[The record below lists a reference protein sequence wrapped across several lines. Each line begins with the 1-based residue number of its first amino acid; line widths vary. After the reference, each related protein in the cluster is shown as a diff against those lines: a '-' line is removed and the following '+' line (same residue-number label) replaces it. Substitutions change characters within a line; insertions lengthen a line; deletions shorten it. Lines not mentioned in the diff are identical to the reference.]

1 MNQTP
6 GISMAPGAAGAA
18 PTPAPIHDIVG
29 PIPFFSAPLWVIVTI
44 LLLVAI
50 AVGLFWWFA
59 RRQKAKPLTP
69 RESAL
74 LELARLRASLGEGT
88 DHDFGV
94 GVSHVLRRFLG
105 EALGLAAPRQ
115 TTEEFL
121 GSLRGSLRFVPA
133 EQEALAEFLHQSD
146 YLKYARGEATAEQRE
161 ALIVAAESF
170 VRSGEEPR
178 GLETPRKT
186 AEGSPQGQHGMPGGM
201 SCQNENDV
209 TPPPLPVKEERT

>member
-6 GISMAPGAAGAA
+6 GITMGQDAAGAA

-29 PIPFFSAPLWVIVTI
+29 PIAFFSAPPWVIVAI
-44 LLLVAI
+44 LLAVAV
-50 AVGLFWWFA
+50 AGGVFWWFFG
-59 RRQKAKPLTP
+59 RNRIKPLTP

-74 LELARLRASLGEGT
+74 LELGKLRASLAEGT

-161 ALIVAAESF
+161 ELIVAAESF
-170 VRSGEEPR
+170 VRSGESGDKVE
-178 GLETPRKT
+178 
-186 AEGSPQGQHGMPGGM
+186 AEVEKVSAAPPEIPG
-201 SCQNENDV
+201 
-209 TPPPLPVKEERT
+209 KEEAA

>member
-6 GISMAPGAAGAA
+6 GITMGPGMTGAA

-29 PIPFFSAPLWVIVTI
+29 PVSFFSVPFWVIVAV
-44 LLLVAI
+44 LLAVAV
-50 AVGLFWWFA
+50 AGGLFWWFA
-59 RRQKAKPLTP
+59 GRKRTKPLTP

-74 LELARLRASLGEGT
+74 LELAKLRSSLGEGT
-88 DHDFGV
+88 DHAFGV
-94 GVSHVLRRFLG
+94 GVSDVLRHFLG

-121 GSLRGSLRFVPA
+121 VSLRGSLRFVPA

-161 ALIVAAESF
+161 ALIAAAESF
-170 VRSGEEPR
+170 VRSGEEK
-178 GLETPRKT
+178 KT
-186 AEGSPQGQHGMPGGM
+186 
-201 SCQNENDV
+201 NEEAADEV
-209 TPPPLPVKEERT
+209 PATPPAIPGKEGQV

>member
-6 GISMAPGAAGAA
+6 GINMGPGSVGAA

-29 PIPFFSAPLWVIVTI
+29 PISFFSAPIWVIVAV
-44 LLLVAI
+44 LLAVAL
-50 AVGLFWWFA
+50 AGGLFWWFA
-59 RRQKAKPLTP
+59 GRKKSKPLTP

-74 LELARLRASLGEGT
+74 LELARLRSSLREGT
-88 DHDFGV
+88 DHAFGV
-94 GVSHVLRRFLG
+94 GVSSVLRRFLG

-161 ALIVAAESF
+161 ALIAAAESF
-170 VRSGEEPR
+170 VQSVEKEEPSV
-178 GLETPRKT
+178 LENPRKT
-186 AEGSPQGQHGMPGGM
+186 AEGCPQGQHGMPGGM
-201 SCQNENDV
+201 CCQNENGGAS
-209 TPPPLPVKEERT
+209 PAPKEAE

>member
-6 GISMAPGAAGAA
+6 GITMAPGAAGAA

-29 PIPFFSAPLWVIVTI
+29 PISFFSTPLWMIVVV
-44 LLLVAI
+44 LLAVA
-50 AVGLFWWFA
+50 AAGGLFWWFFG
-59 RRQKAKPLTP
+59 RKKSKPLTP

-74 LELARLRASLGEGT
+74 LELARLRSSLGEGA

-94 GVSHVLRRFLG
+94 GVSDVLRRFLG

-133 EQEALAEFLHQSD
+133 EQAALAGFLHQSD
-146 YLKYARGEATAEQRE
+146 YLKYAQGEATAEQRE
-161 ALIVAAESF
+161 ALIAAAESF
-170 VRSGEEPR
+170 VRSGEGDE
-178 GLETPRKT
+178 KN
-186 AEGSPQGQHGMPGGM
+186 EGEGNKVP
-201 SCQNENDV
+201 V
-209 TPPPLPVKEERT
+209 TPPEIPGKEDPA

>member
-6 GISMAPGAAGAA
+6 GITMDPGAAGAA

-29 PIPFFSAPLWVIVTI
+29 PVSFFSAPLWAIVGI
-44 LLLVAI
+44 VI
-50 AVGLFWWFA
+50 AVAVAAGLVWWFA
-59 RRQKAKPLTP
+59 GRKKAKSLTP

-74 LELARLRASLGEGT
+74 LELARLRSSLREGT
-88 DHDFGV
+88 DHAFGV
-94 GVSHVLRRFLG
+94 GVSDVLRRFLG

-133 EQEALAEFLHQSD
+133 EQESLAEFLRHSD
-146 YLKYARGEATAEQRE
+146 YLKYAQGEATAEQRE

-170 VRSGEEPR
+170 VRSGEQKGKSEDDGEIKKVSEP
-178 GLETPRKT
+178 P
-186 AEGSPQGQHGMPGGM
+186 AE
-201 SCQNENDV
+201 
-209 TPPPLPVKEERT
+209 PPPIPVKEEKL